1 MASSKERIMKKI
13 VIIGATSA
21 VATETARRFA
31 LEGADLFIAGRTQD
45 KLERLAQDLR
55 VRGASAVHTGLFN
68 SKDLAS
74 HDQLMEQAFHKLG
87 EIDAALIAHGDL
99 PDQKESERSWSS
111 AERALATNLLS
122 PIAFLTWLANYF
134 ETRGKGN
141 ITVISSVAGDRGRQ
155 SNYIYGAAKGGLS
168 TFLQGLRNRLA
179 LKGVSVTTVKP
190 GFIDTPMTAHIK
202 KGPLFASPEL
212 VGKRVHKAMVK
223 GESVVYT
230 PLFWRPIMLVI
241 QHIPEFIFK
250 RMKL

>member
-1 MASSKERIMKKI
+1 MKKI

-21 VATETARRFA
+21 VATETARCFA
-31 LEGADLFIAGRTQD
+31 VEGADLFIAGRTPE

-55 VRGASAVHTGLFN
+55 IRGAGSVHTGLFN
-68 SKDLAS
+68 ARDLAS
-74 HDQLMEQAFHKLG
+74 HDQLLEQAFHKLG

-99 PDQKESERSWSS
+99 PNQKECEHTW
-111 AERALATNLLS
+111 AETERALATNFLS
-122 PIAFLTWLANYF
+122 PVAFLTWLANYF
-134 ETRGKGN
+134 DTRGKGN

-155 SNYIYGAAKGGLS
+155 SNYIYGSAKGALS

-179 LKGVSVTTVKP
+179 PRGVSVTTIKP
-190 GFIDTPMTAHIK
+190 GFIDTPMTADIK
-202 KGPLFASPEL
+202 KGPLFASAEL
-212 VGKRVHKAMVK
+212 VGKRIHKAMVK

-230 PLFWRPIMLVI
+230 PFFWRFIMVII